1 MDTSFCSNF
10 ARKEATPLGEIPAD
24 ILKQQQILLAN
35 ARLAIVVV
43 GLLSGRVACGLKRV
57 WRRGM
62 LADRRDRLTIA
73 VQSGGFCLPC
83 EDGCSLLGSSDGIKL
98 DYISTSLKDIVYI
111 VVTQRTNS
119 L

>member
-1 MDTSFCSNF
+1 METSFCSNF

-24 ILKQQQILLAN
+24 ILKNQILLAN
-35 ARLAIVVV
+35 TRLATVMV
-43 GLLSGRVACGLKRV
+43 GVLSGRVACRLKRV
-57 WRRGM
+57 WRCGM

-73 VQSGGFCLPC
+73 VQSGCFCLPC
-83 EDGCSLLGSSDGIKL
+83 EDGCSLIDSSDGITL
-98 DYISTSLKDIVYI
+98 DYISSSLKDIVYII